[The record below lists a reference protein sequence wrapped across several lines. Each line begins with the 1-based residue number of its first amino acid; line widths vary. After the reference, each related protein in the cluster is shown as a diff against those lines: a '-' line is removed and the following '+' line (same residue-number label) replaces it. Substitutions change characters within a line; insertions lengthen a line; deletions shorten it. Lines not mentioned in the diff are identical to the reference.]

1 MVDSY
6 WLLSKDGGISRTG
19 NANKGGYNIGD
30 GEDPDYLKDL
40 PNYNKGKEVCNAK
53 PFHWINLFHIL
64 TECLSLIC
72 INVKKNSNLFRFSI
86 K

>member
-40 PNYNKGKEVCNAK
+40 PKYNKGKEVCNAK
-53 PFHWINLFHIL
+53 PFH
-64 TECLSLIC
+64 
-72 INVKKNSNLFRFSI
+72 
-86 K
+86 